1 LKIGWGFGS
10 IGTLTVLNAYSLLL
24 LFFLTAILGLSPAL
38 AGTLLFGAKIVDAVL
53 APICGTMS
61 DRTKSKMGRRRPY
74 LLAGAIV
81 CALALIVLFNPPEL
95 EQEGLLY
102 FTALGL
108 FLLALGYTLFNVPYI
123 AMPAEMTDSPHERTS
138 IMTWRVTFVAV
149 GQLVVVLA
157 TLLIQPFGGG
167 REGYGRVGILLAII
181 VFLTMLVTFFVT
193 RSARA
198 TQPTGI
204 TMGAGERWSAALSNR
219 PFVTLI
225 LAKILQLIG
234 LSSLTASM
242 LFFVTGVI
250 GASEGTVAVYG
261 LTATVATILTMPLWS
276 KISRVLGKR
285 TTYIIGCAGFSLVTL
300 SWLLAVRGEPIG
312 LIVVRGALTGVFTG
326 GILLMGQS
334 ILPDT
339 IDYDARRTGLRRE
352 GVYAGAYSFVEKTS
366 MAVGPLLIGW
376 ILQLFHF
383 TPSAG
388 PEVLQSTEALRGI
401 YIGMAVLPAGLY
413 FASVVP
419 LFFYNLT
426 DEKLRSTVPPVTEL
440 PAETADL
447 SLQPAPGRT

>member
-1 LKIGWGFGS
+1 
-10 IGTLTVLNAYSLLL
+10 
-24 LFFLTAILGLSPAL
+24 
-38 AGTLLFGAKIVDAVL
+38 
-53 APICGTMS
+53 
-61 DRTKSKMGRRRPY
+61 
-74 LLAGAIV
+74 
-81 CALALIVLFNPPEL
+81 
-95 EQEGLLY
+95 
-102 FTALGL
+102 
-108 FLLALGYTLFNVPYI
+108 VPYI

-149 GQLVVVLA
+149 GQLVVVAA

-167 REGYGRVGILLAII
+167 REGYGRVGLFLAAV
-181 VFLTMLVTFFVT
+181 VFLTMLVTFVAT

-198 TQPTGI
+198 TKPSTTQ
-204 TMGAGERWSAALSNR
+204 MRASERWSAALTNR

-234 LSSLTASM
+234 LSSLTASL

-250 GASEGTVAVYG
+250 GASEGTIAIYG
-261 LTATVATILTMPLWS
+261 LSATVATIATMPLWS
-276 KISRVLGKR
+276 KISRLLGKR
-285 TTYIIGCAGFSLVTL
+285 NTYILGCVGFSLGTL
-300 SWLLAVRGEPIG
+300 SWLLATRGEPMG
-312 LIVVRGALTGVFTG
+312 LIVARGLLTGVFTG

-376 ILQLFHF
+376 ILHLFHF
-383 TPSAG
+383 APSVG
-388 PEVLQSTEALRGI
+388 PEVLQSAEALQGI

-413 FASVVP
+413 FASIIP
-419 LFFYNLT
+419 LFFYDLT

-447 SLQPAPGRT
+447 NLRPATGHS

>member
-1 LKIGWGFGS
+1 
-10 IGTLTVLNAYSLLL
+10 
-24 LFFLTAILGLSPAL
+24 
-38 AGTLLFGAKIVDAVL
+38 
-53 APICGTMS
+53 
-61 DRTKSKMGRRRPY
+61 
-74 LLAGAIV
+74 
-81 CALALIVLFNPPEL
+81 
-95 EQEGLLY
+95 
-102 FTALGL
+102 
-108 FLLALGYTLFNVPYI
+108 
-123 AMPAEMTDSPHERTS
+123 
-138 IMTWRVTFVAV
+138 
-149 GQLVVVLA
+149 
-157 TLLIQPFGGG
+157 
-167 REGYGRVGILLAII
+167 
-181 VFLTMLVTFFVT
+181 
-193 RSARA
+193 
-198 TQPTGI
+198 
-204 TMGAGERWSAALSNR
+204 
-219 PFVTLI
+219 
-225 LAKILQLIG
+225 
-234 LSSLTASM
+234 M